1 MVRFTDEQLRF
12 GQAMK
17 MMIDVY
23 HRLKAIDSS
32 LIKLGDKPGSWFSK
46 SIIMDLAEVF
56 ALTIPNFYPCM
67 YFAEYSK
74 FRYRGEDEEITIT
87 NGGILNFIEAMES
100 LKDDVSGGI
109 TKCFNIREIIV
120 QYHERPD
127 SGSSDSSEIDSHN
140 EGKKGCA
147 IVPVL
152 DRTKARKVKIS
163 DYHHRLHT
171 RLNDDPAKFD
181 SFILGTHDYESALE
195 IFAAENYDIDNP
207 ERSWKKVYSPGFSN
221 KTVSLTDVLIYIL
234 IRYQYLFGSF
244 KRVKV
249 CKQCGNLFFEK
260 RLGAREFCS
269 GLCRKHYNDNLQPPE
284 SRHCRDRQ
292 NQWMDNKSRK
302 IFSVSSI
309 YRVQRDDCA
318 ECDGTK
324 KSGECPALIKK
335 NKKAFA
341 ELAKIGN

>member
-1 MVRFTDEQLRF
+1 
-12 GQAMK
+12 
-17 MMIDVY
+17 
-23 HRLKAIDSS
+23 
-32 LIKLGDKPGSWFSK
+32 
-46 SIIMDLAEVF
+46 
-56 ALTIPNFYPCM
+56 
-67 YFAEYSK
+67 
-74 FRYRGEDEEITIT
+74 
-87 NGGILNFIEAMES
+87 
-100 LKDDVSGGI
+100 
-109 TKCFNIREIIV
+109 
-120 QYHERPD
+120 
-127 SGSSDSSEIDSHN
+127 
-140 EGKKGCA
+140 
-147 IVPVL
+147 
-152 DRTKARKVKIS
+152 
-163 DYHHRLHT
+163 
-171 RLNDDPAKFD
+171 
-181 SFILGTHDYESALE
+181 
-195 IFAAENYDIDNP
+195 
-207 ERSWKKVYSPGFSN
+207 
-221 KTVSLTDVLIYIL
+221 L